1 MQQSGTAAAQDALR
15 FDKRFVALA
24 AVLLAGAFFVP
35 PLFRGAVIALAIVA
49 AVLSALPLGTR
60 GLVFSTMIGLA
71 TGIASVNLF
80 AIGIFQ
86 GPITQEFGWSQT
98 EYAGVTL
105 VGTVVT
111 VVSSLYIGRW
121 FDRQGVRYWAL
132 VGVVLF
138 AAAMISLYW
147 LTDSLLHFYAVFAL
161 MPIIGAGTS
170 SIAYSRVIAA
180 WFDRR
185 RGQAFGAAL
194 AGIGIGGAVLS
205 AYSQFLI
212 GTVGWRGAYVGLGVL
227 ILVTLPLLFFKLR
240 DSPAE
245 VGLGL
250 DGRSLD
256 SGAEQTT
263 AASAAG
269 AGAGAAAA
277 GAVAATAAVPSLVG
291 YTASESRRQPRFW
304 LMFSSF
310 LLLAFGIGGVL
321 IPLVPILRARG
332 IDPEQA
338 AAVQGALGL
347 ALIVGRA
354 FAGFLMDRFHAP
366 LVAAAILAFPVIGVS
381 LLALDASGLTALVAA
396 ICIGLAAGAELDV
409 VAVLVTRYFGN
420 LSYAENY
427 GWQYAAWTFGSGT
440 AVIVTNRVYD
450 VLGTHTPALWVY
462 VGLFVVSALLILRLG
477 RYPELPRVKRSL

>member
-1 MQQSGTAAAQDALR
+1 MQQANTSDEHAALN
-15 FDKRFVALA
+15 FDRRFVALA
-24 AVLLAGAFFVP
+24 AVCLAGAFFVP

-49 AVLSALPLGTR
+49 AVLAALPQGTR

-98 EYAGVTL
+98 EYAIVTL

-111 VVSSLYIGRW
+111 VVSSLYIGKW
-121 FDRQGVRYWAL
+121 FDRQGVQRWAL
-132 VGVVLF
+132 VGVVLV
-138 AAAMISLYW
+138 AASMFSLYW
-147 LTDSLLHFYAVFAL
+147 LSDSLLHFYAVFAL
-161 MPIIGAGTS
+161 MPLIGAGTS

-205 AYSQFLI
+205 AYSQYLI

-227 ILVTLPLLFFKLR
+227 MLVVTLPIIFMKLR
-240 DSPAE
+240 DSPAD

-250 DGRSLD
+250 DGVAPDLVAPD
-256 SGAEQTT
+256 Y
-263 AASAAG
+263 
-269 AGAGAAAA
+269 
-277 GAVAATAAVPSLVG
+277 AVAKAVTAPSLVG
-291 YTASESRRQPRFW
+291 YNAAESRRSKNFW
-304 LMFSSF
+304 LMFVSF

-332 IDPEQA
+332 IEPEQA
-338 AAVQGALGL
+338 AAVQAALGL

-354 FAGFLMDRFHAP
+354 FAGFLMDRFFAP
-366 LVAAAILAFPVIGVS
+366 RVAAAILAFPLIGVS
-381 LLALDASGLTALVAA
+381 
-396 ICIGLAAGAELDV
+396 
-409 VAVLVTRYFGN
+409 
-420 LSYAENY
+420 
-427 GWQYAAWTFGSGT
+427 
-440 AVIVTNRVYD
+440 
-450 VLGTHTPALWVY
+450 
-462 VGLFVVSALLILRLG
+462 
-477 RYPELPRVKRSL
+477 

>member
-1 MQQSGTAAAQDALR
+1 MQQTGSAGAHEPVS

-24 AVLLAGAFFVP
+24 ILFLAGAVLVP

-49 AVLSALPLGTR
+49 AVLAALPLGTR

-111 VVSSLYIGRW
+111 VVSSLYIGKW

-132 VGVVLF
+132 IGTVLV
-138 AAAMISLYW
+138 AASMISLYW
-147 LTDSLLHFYAVFAL
+147 LTNSLLHFYAVFAL
-161 MPIIGAGTS
+161 LPIIGAGTS

-205 AYSQFLI
+205 AYSQYLI
-212 GTVGWRGAYVGLGVL
+212 GSVGWRGAYAGLGVL
-227 ILVTLPLLFFKLR
+227 MLVFTLPLIFMKLR
-240 DSPAE
+240 DSPAD

-250 DGRSLD
+250 DGRRPEAATHD
-256 SGAEQTT
+256 GATPST
-263 AASAAG
+263 AAPNTATPSSTTSAMPA
-269 AGAGAAAA
+269 
-277 GAVAATAAVPSLVG
+277 LVG
-291 YTASESRRQPRFW
+291 YTAAESRRKPRFW
-304 LMFSSF
+304 LMFFSF

-332 IDPEQA
+332 VAPEEA

-354 FAGFLMDRFHAP
+354 FAGFLMDRFFAP
-366 LVAAAILAFPVIGVS
+366 LVAAAILAFPLIGVT
-381 LLALDASGLTALVAA
+381 LLALDASGTTALVAA
-396 ICIGLAAGAELDV
+396 VCIGLAAGAELDV
-409 VAVLVTRYFGN
+409 IAVLVTRYFGN
-420 LSYAENY
+420 VAYGENY
-427 GWQYAAWTFGSGT
+427 GWQYASWTLGSGT
-440 AVIVTNRVYD
+440 AVIVTNRAYD
-450 VLGTHTPALWVY
+450 VLGTHTPVLWVY
-462 VGLFVVSALLILRLG
+462 VAMFAISALLILRLG
-477 RYPELPRVKRSL
+477 SYPELPRAIRSP

>member
-1 MQQSGTAAAQDALR
+1 MQQANTSGDHAALN
-15 FDKRFVALA
+15 FDRRFVALA
-24 AVLLAGAFFVP
+24 AVFLAGAFFVP

-49 AVLSALPLGTR
+49 AVLAALPQGTR

-98 EYAGVTL
+98 EYAIVTL

-111 VVSSLYIGRW
+111 VVSSLYIGKW
-121 FDRQGVRYWAL
+121 FDRQGVRRWAL
-132 VGVVLF
+132 VGVVLV
-138 AAAMISLYW
+138 AASMISLYW
-147 LTDSLLHFYAVFAL
+147 LSDSLLHFYAVFAL
-161 MPIIGAGTS
+161 MPLIGAGTS

-205 AYSQFLI
+205 AYSQYLI

-227 ILVTLPLLFFKLR
+227 MLVVTLPIIFMKLR
-240 DSPAE
+240 DSPAD

-250 DGRSLD
+250 DGVAPDR
-256 SGAEQTT
+256 
-263 AASAAG
+263 
-269 AGAGAAAA
+269 
-277 GAVAATAAVPSLVG
+277 VAATVVTAPPLVG
-291 YTASESRRQPRFW
+291 YSAAESRRSKNFW
-304 LMFSSF
+304 LMFGSF

-332 IDPEQA
+332 ISPEQA
-338 AAVQGALGL
+338 AAVQAALGL

-354 FAGFLMDRFHAP
+354 FAGFLMDRFFAP
-366 LVAAAILAFPVIGVS
+366 LVAVAILAFPLIGVS
-381 LLALDASGLTALVAA
+381 MLALDASGTTALVAA
-396 ICIGLAAGAELDV
+396 VCIGLAAGAELDV
-409 VAVLVTRYFGN
+409 IAVLVTRYFGN
-420 LSYAENY
+420 RAYGENY
-427 GWQYAAWTFGSGT
+427 GWQYASWTLGSGT

-450 VLGTHTPALWVY
+450 VMGTHTPVLWVY
-462 VGLFVVSALLILRLG
+462 VAMFAISALLILRLG
-477 RYPELPRVKRSL
+477 AYPDLSKPATDNP